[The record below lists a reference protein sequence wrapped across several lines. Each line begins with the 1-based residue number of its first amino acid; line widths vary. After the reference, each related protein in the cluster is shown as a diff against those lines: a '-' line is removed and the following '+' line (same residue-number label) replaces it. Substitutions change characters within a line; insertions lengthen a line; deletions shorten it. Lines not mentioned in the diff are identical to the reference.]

1 MKDVE
6 LDATIVKGMTGLSM
20 IWHESVIM
28 KECNGMIGEER
39 CVVVF
44 FGSL

>member
-6 LDATIVKGMTGLSM
+6 LDATIVEGATGLSM

-28 KECNGMIGEER
+28 NECDGMMGEER
-39 CVVVF
+39 GVVVLL
-44 FGSL
+44 GSF